1 MSRERRGLFLME
13 EPQAE
18 PGRYGCPMLVR
29 ASGMHPVD
37 PSQPQWR
44 CSLGWAIHGEHEAAC
59 CQATELVSDCW
70 KVHPER
76 TPVVAFPVPM
86 TAEHKAT
93 AD

>member
-1 MSRERRGLFLME
+1 MSRERRGLFVVE
-13 EPQAE
+13 ESQAE

-29 ASGMHPVD
+29 GSDPNPVD
-37 PSQPQWR
+37 RNQPFWR
-44 CSLGWAIHGEHEAAC
+44 CSLGWAIHGEHDAAC

-76 TPVVAFPVPM
+76 TPVVAFPAVV
-86 TAEHKAT
+86 TKAT

>member
-1 MSRERRGLFLME
+1 MSRERRGLFVVE
-13 EPQAE
+13 ESQAE

-29 ASGMHPVD
+29 GSGTNPVD
-37 PSQPQWR
+37 CGQPFWR
-44 CSLGWAIHGEHEAAC
+44 CSLGWAIHGEHDAAC

-76 TPVVAFPVPM
+76 TPVLVFPAVV
-86 TAEHKAT
+86 TKAT